1 MAVLSMSEGELRRL
15 EVLREIDRGS
25 LPVRAAA
32 QLLGRS
38 ERQVWRLLKEFRAA
52 GAAGLVSKK
61 RGRPS
66 NRRTAAAV
74 RAAALW
80 IVRQYYADFGPT
92 LAAEKLAAEHGFSF
106 SSETLRKWMIADG
119 LWRDRQQRKSIHQPR
134 RRRECVGELVQVD
147 GSEHWWFEDRGPQ
160 CTLLVFV
167 DDATS
172 RLMHLQFVESESTF
186 AYFHA
191 ARTYLEAWGKPVAF
205 YSDKHGVFRV
215 NHPGALA
222 GDGMTQFGRALH
234 ALNIDIICANSSSA
248 KGRVERA
255 NKTLQDRL
263 VKELRL
269 AGAATLAEGNAFLP
283 AFIADYNA
291 RFAKPP
297 VNHKDLHRPL
307 RAGDD
312 LDDAFAWKEERTLSR
327 ALTLQYDKVMFI
339 LEPSEQAKAA
349 IGKRVTVVD
358 YPDGRLAIRYRGV
371 ELAYRTFDKLR
382 QVSQAAIVENKH
394 LGAALAFIREEQ
406 LRRGPARRSD
416 RAPRR
421 RDQHNPRLFKVG

>member
-1 MAVLSMSEGELRRL
+1 M
-15 EVLREIDRGS
+15 GS
-25 LPVRAAA
+25 CGVSRCCATSIVGGCPVRVAA

-38 ERQVWRLLKEFRAA
+38 ERQVWRLLKAFRAE

-66 NRRTAAAV
+66 NRRTAASV
-74 RAAALW
+74 RTAALW
-80 IVRQYYADFGPT
+80 IIRQIYADFGPT
-92 LAAEKLAAEHGFSF
+92 LAAEKLAAEHGFAF
-106 SSETLRKWMIADG
+106 SSETVRKWMIEDG
-119 LWRDRQQRKSIHQPR
+119 LWLDRKKRQKGGHQTRPR
-134 RRRECVGELVQVD
+134 RGGVGELVQVD

-191 ARTYLEAWGKPVAF
+191 ARTYLEAWGKPVAL

-215 NHPGALA
+215 NHPGALG

-234 ALNIDIICANSSSA
+234 ALNIDIICANSSPA

-269 AGAATLAEGNAFLP
+269 AGAATLAEGNALLP

-291 RFAKPP
+291 RFAKTPGH
-297 VNHKDLHRPL
+297 NQGLHQRLGP
-307 RAGDD
+307 GDD
-312 LDDAFAWKEERTLSR
+312 LDDAFAWKEARHLWR
-327 ALTLQYDKVMFI
+327 APPLHDDKILFI
-339 LEPSEQAKAA
+339 LEPSEPAKAA

-358 YPDGRLAIRYRGV
+358 YPDARLSIRYKGV

-382 QVSQAAIVENKH
+382 QVGRGAIIENKR
-394 LGAALAFIREEQ
+394 LGAALAIIREQ
-406 LRRGPARRSD
+406 
-416 RAPRR
+416 
-421 RDQHNPRLFKVG
+421 Q

>member
-1 MAVLSMSEGELRRL
+1 MAVLSMSDGELRRL
-15 EVLREIDRGS
+15 EVLRDIDRGS

-191 ARTYLEAWGKPVAF
+191 ARAYLEAWGKPVAF

-234 ALNIDIICANSSSA
+234 ALNIDIICANSSPA

-269 AGAATLAEGNAFLP
+269 AGAATVAEGNAFLP

-291 RFAKPP
+291 RFAKAP

-312 LDDAFAWKEERTLSR
+312 LDDAF
-327 ALTLQYDKVMFI
+327 
-339 LEPSEQAKAA
+339 
-349 IGKRVTVVD
+349 
-358 YPDGRLAIRYRGV
+358 GR
-371 ELAYRTFDKLR
+371 K
-382 QVSQAAIVENKH
+382 N
-394 LGAALAFIREEQ
+394 
-406 LRRGPARRSD
+406 
-416 RAPRR
+416 APCHGR
-421 RDQHNPRLFKVG
+421 